1 MEQRDVLSVDSVD
14 RIRVYVKHKYHHL
27 PREKHAEI
35 VADAIVKII
44 ERQLPEFEATM
55 KQQICQ
61 ALIQDIVIKE
71 KRPVSLHDIDTAC
84 TSHIEQLF
92 GSDAAALEQFEQWRT
107 QNGMVLSEH
116 EPEWDKLLSRI
127 QSWFKRSKR
136 ALMYACGCLV
146 IMLAAYGFS
155 VLNASS
161 LEHALPA
168 IEESDAVTMVNAE
181 TSLPSNELPRMYQYA
196 EVDRDKLKAYLDTR
210 QSKLVEEPYFDA
222 LLRTAKEF
230 NISPILLFAITG
242 QEQGF
247 VHREHEQAERI
258 ANNPFNVFHSWQDY
272 NTTIEDS
279 AAIAAR
285 TIVNLSK
292 DRPEGVDAIVW
303 INRKYAEDPNWSTG
317 VLSLFETIT
326 AYISNDL

>member
-1 MEQRDVLSVDSVD
+1 MEQRDVLSIDSVD

-35 VADAIVKII
+35 IADAIVKII
-44 ERQLPEFEATM
+44 ERQLPDFEAAM

-61 ALIQDIVIKE
+61 ELIQDVVIKE
-71 KRPVSLHDIDTAC
+71 KRPVSLQDIDTAC
-84 TSHIEQLF
+84 TSHIEQAA
-92 GSDAAALEQFEQWRT
+92 GEDAAALEQFEQWRA
-107 QNGMVLSEH
+107 QNGMVLP
-116 EPEWDKLLSRI
+116 EPQPKSDKLLSRI
-127 QSWFKRSKR
+127 QSWLSQSKR

-146 IMLAAYGFS
+146 IVLAAYSFS

-161 LEHALPA
+161 QETTQPA
-168 IEESDAVTMVNAE
+168 TEETGIATTVKAE
-181 TSLPSNELPRMYQYA
+181 TSLPPNELPPLYQYA

-247 VHREHEQAERI
+247 VHREHEQADKI

-292 DRPEGVDAIVW
+292 DRPEGVNAIVW

-317 VLSLFETIT
+317 VLSLFDTIT
-326 AYISNDL
+326 AYISKD